1 MTASTHGSWEES
13 DILRKVPCRMTR
25 VYSILN
31 RCIIIIAIIVTV
43 IVVILFFTFIGV

>member
-31 RCIIIIAIIVTV
+31 RCIIIIAIIVIV

>member
-31 RCIIIIAIIVTV
+31 RYIIIIAIIVTV
-43 IVVILFFTFIGV
+43 IVILFFTFIGV